1 MTHGANAMAVMQD
14 TATRWKSSFP
24 FDPTYAALTLTALLW
39 STNFIIGRAVRDDV
53 SPAALN
59 FLRWAIALLILV
71 PITLRDL
78 QAHRATLMRHWKLIA
93 LLGFTGIAAFQTLG
107 YVALTTTTAL
117 NTILLLAL
125 APLAIVAVSWLALG
139 ERVTRVQALGL
150 GISLVGAAV
159 LILHGDP
166 ATLAEMRFNAGDLW
180 MLLAVVLWAVYS
192 VLLRRRPAEVP
203 PLALHT
209 MSVAA
214 GTLWMLPAFGWQAM
228 HGSALPSSL
237 AVWMAVGFIA
247 VFSSALAHGLW
258 VRGVAKIGPNRAGVF
273 IHLIPVFGAVLAITF
288 LGEEL
293 AAYHAAGAALALCG
307 IVLTS
312 RK

>member
-1 MTHGANAMAVMQD
+1 MTAMQH
-14 TATRWKSSFP
+14 TAARWKSSFP

-150 GISLVGAAV
+150 GVSLAGAAV
-159 LILHGDP
+159 LIMHGDP

-214 GTLWMLPAFGWQAM
+214 GALWMLPAFGWQAM

>member
-1 MTHGANAMAVMQD
+1 MVVMQD
-14 TATRWKSSFP
+14 TAGRWKSSFP

-78 QAHRATLMRHWKLIA
+78 QAHHATLMRHWKLIA

-125 APLAIVAVSWLALG
+125 APLAIVALSWLTLG

-180 MLLAVVLWAVYS
+180 MLLAVGLWAVYS

-214 GTLWMLPAFGWQAM
+214 GTLWMLPAFGWQAT
-228 HGSALPSSL
+228 HGSALPSSM
-237 AVWMAVGFIA
+237 AAWMAVGFIA
-247 VFSSALAHGLW
+247 VFSSALAHALW
-258 VRGVAKIGPNRAGVF
+258 VRGVATIGPNRAGVF